1 MQGMYVVIP
10 ATKPAASTG
19 KPAINFDGNDS
30 FWTAQ
35 KFNAIL
41 NKGYTIFTIARYT
54 GGDNERVFT
63 TRDGRNW
70 LFGYHGNT
78 VRRWYSDGWIHNQG
92 GADTSWHM
100 HIGDM
105 GASGVGDPE
114 ANFWLDGQQ
123 LRVKGKG
130 SHNNNT
136 YPTDF
141 QIGGYRGN
149 NEYSK
154 CEVSEVLIYKKVLS
168 NDEREIVQGYLA
180 HKYKMAGTLPAKPPL
195 QKRTTIFSC

>member
-1 MQGMYVVIP
+1 MYVVIP
-10 ATKPAASTG
+10 AIDRQLNN
-19 KPAINFDGNDS
+19 KPAINFDGGDS

-35 KFNAIL
+35 KFNTIL

-70 LFGYHGNT
+70 LFGFHGNT
-78 VRRWYSDGWIHNQG
+78 VRRWYSDGWVHNQG

-114 ANFWLDGQQ
+114 ANFWLDG
-123 LRVKGKG
+123 V
-130 SHNNNT
+130 N
-136 YPTDF
+136 
-141 QIGGYRGN
+141 
-149 NEYSK
+149 
-154 CEVSEVLIYKKVLS
+154 SEQRARVLI
-168 NDEREIVQGYLA
+168 IVI
-180 HKYKMAGTLPAKPPL
+180 HIPL
-195 QKRTTIFSC
+195 TSKSVVIVVTTNTPSVKF